1 MWYIIIFF
9 VPFFQFFP
17 FTESTSFNCSET
29 SNKVNRLSTST
40 WTLVQYNVEWLFTES
55 YSSCPGICTWN
66 TTEEEYIHLSTIKD
80 TLSKLNADTVH
91 LCEVQSC
98 TQLDQVK
105 PSDNYSSYM
114 IEGCDTYTGQNVGLI
129 TKIDPVE
136 SLFRTEARV
145 DYPIPNSECGY
156 TGESGTEGVSKHLI
170 TRFMIEN
177 VSIYLI
183 GAHLLSNPNDPS
195 SCAKREAQAQVLQ
208 YQIEEFIE
216 NGHEVVVI
224 GDLNDFDGVYLDIN
238 NNKPNSQVL
247 EIFKG
252 NIGDANNYTLYTLSG
267 QMLQDARFTEW
278 YDEEPDCVVEK
289 TELSMIDHI
298 LVSKGLF
305 SRIQYIEYCH
315 IYKEGCNTYQSD
327 HYPLLVTFHF

>member
-1 MWYIIIFF
+1 MWYTIIFIL
-9 VPFFQFFP
+9 PIIP
-17 FTESTSFNCSET
+17 FTKCTSFNCSQCPS
-29 SNKVNRLSTST
+29 SNYKDNRLTAST
-40 WTLVQYNVEWLFTES
+40 WSLVQYNVEWLFTEP

-66 TTEEEYIHLSTIKD
+66 TTEEEYIHLNTIKN

-105 PSDNYSSYM
+105 PSDTYTSYM
-114 IEGCDTYTGQNVGLI
+114 IEGSDTYTGQNVGLI
-129 TKIDPVE
+129 TKINPVE
-136 SLFRTEARV
+136 SLFRTETRV
-145 DYPIPNSECGY
+145 DYPIENSQCGY
-156 TGESGTEGVSKHLI
+156 TGEAGTEGVSKHLI
-170 TRFMIEN
+170 TRFIIQN

-183 GAHLLSNPNDPS
+183 GAHLLSNPNDPA

-208 YQIEEFIE
+208 YQIQQFIE

-247 EIFKG
+247 ETLKG
-252 NIGDANNYTLYTLSG
+252 NVGNANNYTLYALSG
-267 QMLQDARFTEW
+267 QVLQEARFTEW
-278 YDEEPDCVVEK
+278 YDEEPDCVVEN

-298 LVSKGLF
+298 LVSNGLF

-315 IYKEGCNTYQSD
+315 IYREGCDTYQSD
-327 HYPLLVTFHF
+327 HYPLFVMFHF